1 MRSHAVRRSSG
12 DWLAYASREAIWIDL
27 SSLRSLGVMAYSD
40 MWGCTTHG
48 RNHRTGI
55 APYFGFVRGAASD
68 MGSRH
73 FLCVSEVSTTPARRH
88 YDLAP
93 IHRWS
98 QGEGSSL
105 HNAEHAS
112 KQNIRPLE
120 FGPMPACVA
129 NFRIA
134 SLGRIFALDNG
145 DGLGPDCCGSR
156 KEISPSRWRVVRW
169 SGGFSNNSDAHT
181 ITPQVE

>member
-1 MRSHAVRRSSG
+1 MRGTCGNGLIRFSVISAVRR
-12 DWLAYASREAIWIDL
+12 A
-27 SSLRSLGVMAYSD
+27 
-40 MWGCTTHG
+40 G
-48 RNHRTGI
+48 RRQ
-55 APYFGFVRGAASD
+55 
-68 MGSRH
+68 
-73 FLCVSEVSTTPARRH
+73 

-93 IHRWS
+93 IRRGS

-134 SLGRIFALDNG
+134 SLGRVLTLDNG

-181 ITPQVE
+181 ITPQFVWNTVRTNPNQSEPR